1 MRALSIRQPWASLIA
16 RGVKTIETRTWSTRY
31 RGPLLILASKSP
43 RVDDLPAGVLL
54 CETEILECRPMTIED
69 QAAAC
74 VPWRP
79 GLYAWTLGAVKS
91 LPPIPC
97 RGKLGLFSLDL

>member
-1 MRALSIRQPWASLIA
+1 MKALSVQQPWASLIA
-16 RGVKTIETRTWSTRY
+16 RGVKTIETRTWATRY
-31 RGPLLILASKSP
+31 RGPVLILASKRP
-43 RVDDLPAGVLL
+43 RVDDLPIGVLL
-54 CETEILECRPMTIED
+54 CETEILDCRPMVPED

-74 VPWRP
+74 VAWRD
-79 GLYAWTLGAVKS
+79 GLYAWRLGAIKP